1 MNALRLL
8 AAGVVVCVAT
18 AHVTA
23 EEKKDNAKALVGSWE
38 ATKADPMTLPV
49 GAVVTFAKD
58 GKMKVTHK
66 VEDKDMTFEGTYK
79 VDGDKF
85 MIVLKIGDNEEKLT
99 ITIKK
104 ISDTE
109 LVTANAEGKV
119 VEFKKKK

>member
-8 AAGVVVCVAT
+8 AAGVMVCVMC

-58 GKMKVTHK
+58 GKMKVMHK
-66 VEDKDMTFEGTYK
+66 EGDKERTVEGTYK
-79 VDGDKF
+79 VEGNKF
-85 MIVLKIGDNEEKLT
+85 TINLKIEDREEKLT

-109 LVTANAEGKV
+109 MVTANPEGKV